1 MSLAGL
7 PGRLIEMPASIGLKS
22 LRGEIRGQ
30 DGRTNGRRAQCGSC
44 WAATASR
51 HKTGPRA
58 GDLAWRVGV
67 SLGIVAGMVQIV
79 FRLHLL
85 VTAPRSAAVY
95 DEAAWGYN
103 WVFNFQ
109 TPAAASFPGWMGEAT
124 G

>member
-1 MSLAGL
+1 MVEGLSAG
-7 PGRLIEMPASIGLKS
+7 PA
-22 LRGEIRGQ
+22 
-30 DGRTNGRRAQCGSC
+30 

-67 SLGIVAGMVQIV
+67 SLGMVAGMVQIV

-109 TPAAASFPGWMGEAT
+109 TPAAASFPGWIGEAT

>member
-7 PGRLIEMPASIGLKS
+7 PGRLIEMPASNRLAGGAAD
-22 LRGEIRGQ
+22 RG
-30 DGRTNGRRAQCGSC
+30 
-44 WAATASR
+44 W
-51 HKTGPRA
+51 PRA
-58 GDLAWRVGV
+58 R
-67 SLGIVAGMVQIV
+67 
-79 FRLHLL
+79 RLHLL

-109 TPAAASFPGWMGEAT
+109 TSAAASFPGWIGEAT